1 MTAHMLTSSA
11 HEIGNAAAVLA
22 ALEVRNLT
30 RLVDEVCRRRGV
42 VREELCSRARSSS
55 VSRARQ
61 ELWWLIRNQPDRH
74 YSLLE
79 IASLFRR
86 DHTTVR
92 HGIRA
97 HQQRAVP

>member
-1 MTAHMLTSSA
+1 M
-11 HEIGNAAAVLA
+11 
-22 ALEVRNLT
+22 
-30 RLVDEVCRRRGV
+30 
-42 VREELCSRARSSS
+42 
-55 VSRARQ
+55 SRARQ
-61 ELWWLIRNQPDRH
+61 ELWWLIRNQFDRH

-97 HQQRAVP
+97 HQRRAIL

>member
-1 MTAHMLTSSA
+1 MTAHTPTSSA
-11 HEIGNAAAVLA
+11 HEINHAAAVLA
-22 ALEVRNLT
+22 ALEMRHLT
-30 RLVDEVCRRRGV
+30 PLLEEVCRRRGV
-42 VREELCSRARSSS
+42 VREQLCGRARTSS

-61 ELWWLIRNQPDRH
+61 ELWWLIRNQPDHH

-86 DHTTVR
+86 DHATVR

-97 HQQRAVP
+97 HQQRAIP

>member
-1 MTAHMLTSSA
+1 MTESSSVQ
-11 HEIGNAAAVLA
+11 AATQAVLA
-22 ALEVRNLT
+22 ALDVRNLT
-30 RLVDEVCRRRGV
+30 PLLDEVCRRRGV
-42 VREELCSRARSSS
+42 VREELCGRARTSS

-61 ELWWLIRNQPDRH
+61 ELWWLIRNQFDRH

-97 HQQRAVP
+97 HQRRAIP

>member
-1 MTAHMLTSSA
+1 MTACSDDA
-11 HEIGNAAAVLA
+11 RDKDCAAAVLA

-30 RLVDEVCRRRGV
+30 PLLDEVCRHRGV
-42 VREELCSRARSSS
+42 VRQDVCGRTRSLS

-61 ELWWLIRNQPDRH
+61 ELWWRIRNQPDRH
-74 YSLLE
+74 YSLSE

-92 HGIRA
+92 HGIGA
-97 HQQRAVP
+97 HQGRAVP

>member
-1 MTAHMLTSSA
+1 MTVCRPDASH
-11 HEIGNAAAVLA
+11 AAAVLA
-22 ALEVRNLT
+22 ALEMRNLT
-30 RLVDEVCRRRGV
+30 PLLDEVCRRRGV
-42 VREELCSRARSSS
+42 VRQDLCGRARTSS

-86 DHTTVR
+86 DHTTVS
-92 HGIRA
+92 HGVRA
-97 HQQRAVP
+97 HQRRAVP

>member
-1 MTAHMLTSSA
+1 MSH
-11 HEIGNAAAVLA
+11 AAAVLA
-22 ALEVRNLT
+22 ALEQRNLAP
-30 RLVDEVCRRRGV
+30 LVDEVCRRRGV
-42 VREELCSRARSSS
+42 VRDELCGRARTSS

-61 ELWWLIRNQPDRH
+61 ELWWLIRNQPDLH
-74 YSLLE
+74 YSFLE